1 MACILVTLRLG
12 LHDLFSHRRLALV
25 MALSIAIA
33 FGMLAILEVYRTGVA
48 DKYTELAPD
57 LLLVHESQTLG
68 EFYGSRLSSQVGDWL
83 SGMGFS
89 MLIPEI
95 HALTGTSARNAIL
108 LRGIDLG
115 QYTRLE
121 SFSILEGRRLQ
132 PGDPPRQAMIGWRL
146 ARSRELKVGDVISL
160 RGRDFDI
167 LGIFQNGTYMD
178 NQAWISLADAQALL
192 GWGQDVS
199 IYIIPD
205 GCFLHEGQQLPNGIS
220 VSRKGASLKFV
231 AAQLQPILDLLRI
244 VVAAL
249 GIATAL
255 ALTNTLWRLGLA
267 APALAGHPAHH
278 RFPHFFPGGLPPGA
292 GRRHYPAGCLPGRP
306 VHIRLH
312 YQCEVRFSKFY
323 DRSPAGAPNGPLQ
336 SGMDWPSD
344 VSRQPASGLVVEP
357 FEPGSAFAFR
367 MTHKRRMK

>member
-95 HALTGTSARNAIL
+95 HALTGTSARSAIL

-160 RGRDFDI
+160 RGRNFDI

-255 ALTNTLWRLGLA
+255 ALTNTLWRLAWRRRRSLAILRTTGFPTFSLVGYLLAQAGGITLLGVFLGGLFTFLFIISVKFA
-267 APALAGHPAHH
+267 FPSFTIVPRLEFQTAVSSLEWIGLLTLAGSLLPAWW
-278 RFPHFFPGGLPPGA
+278 LS
-292 GRRHYPAGCLPGRP
+292 
-306 VHIRLH
+306 RLNLAQLLH
-312 YQCEVRFSKFY
+312 SE
-323 DRSPAGAPNGPLQ
+323 
-336 SGMDWPSD
+336 
-344 VSRQPASGLVVEP
+344 
-357 FEPGSAFAFR
+357 
-367 MTHKRRMK
+367 